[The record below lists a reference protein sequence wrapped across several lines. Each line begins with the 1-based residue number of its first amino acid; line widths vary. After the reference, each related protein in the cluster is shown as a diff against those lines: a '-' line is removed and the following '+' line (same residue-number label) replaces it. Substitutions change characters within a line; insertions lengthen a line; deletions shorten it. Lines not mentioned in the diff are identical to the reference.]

1 MSSNTEYPKV
11 CSHCGTTFI
20 AKKLSTQFCSHRCS
34 SLAYKQKKREQRVT
48 IAKVEVK
55 NSNKPPIIQQ
65 KISQQFKPSDNI
77 LPTLITKE
85 YLNVAETAKLI
96 GVDRATAYRYCTSG
110 KLKCIKMNRK
120 IFIRRSDIEELF
132 NAAPRYEVT
141 PRNRESSGVVVVEA
155 QAEERQEQTTTP
167 ITDYISAREAAEL
180 FGVTKDAI
188 HSRARTNKVPSVMF
202 QKSKLYSRS
211 HLEELYKRDETH
223 DALTQWYSVDE
234 IVEHYKMSRSQV
246 YGFVSDHKVPKKSDG
261 GKTIYSKTHVDE
273 LLKSRIGDTSIE
285 SWYTVEELYECYGLK
300 PSYIANFVYTNK
312 IPKRRINGRGEYSKA
327 DFDRAIKERNPP
339 TVYLKVEDA
348 AKAFRTTTD
357 RIHYLTTKHN
367 LPKIKEERYIR
378 VQKIAIEKI
387 INQ

>member
-1 MSSNTEYPKV
+1 MSSKTDYPKV
-11 CSHCGTTFI
+11 CTYCNSHFV

-34 SLAYKQKKREQRVT
+34 SLAYKQKKRESRVT
-48 IAKVEVK
+48 IAKIEVK
-55 NSNKPPIIQQ
+55 NSNKPPILHQ
-65 KISQQFKPSDNI
+65 KNSHHFKPNDKI
-77 LPTLITKE
+77 DPTLYMKE
-85 YLNVAETAKLI
+85 YLSLRDTAKLLAI
-96 GVDRATAYRYCTSG
+96 GKSTIHRYCTSG

-141 PRNRESSGVVVVEA
+141 PRNRESSGVVET
-155 QAEERQEQTTTP
+155 QMEERQEQTATP

-211 HLEELYKRDETH
+211 HLEELYKRDQTH

-285 SWYTVEELYECYGLK
+285 SWYTVEELYERYGLK

-348 AKAFRTTTD
+348 AKEFRTTTD